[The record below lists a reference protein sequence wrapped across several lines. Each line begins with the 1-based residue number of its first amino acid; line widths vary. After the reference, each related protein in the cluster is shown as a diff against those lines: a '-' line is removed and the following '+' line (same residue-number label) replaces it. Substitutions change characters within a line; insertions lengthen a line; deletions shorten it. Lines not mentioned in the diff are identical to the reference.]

1 LPPQRRDFPAAVFLP
16 HLVDDDRRAK
26 AFHVLRHKVGLT
38 PERIAA
44 APKQAL
50 VDAARLSGMVPDL
63 RTACAS
69 WPN

>member
-1 LPPQRRDFPAAVFLP
+1 MA
-16 HLVDDDRRAK
+16 DDDRRAK